1 MIRTSERVSAVP
13 LSEHEQRL
21 LAQMEQALYAE
32 DPKFATSLRS
42 PGGRGSRARAAIG
55 VLAVLAGLGL
65 VLAGVATTFIAL
77 GVAGFVVMLVG
88 AVLVYSAFRI
98 GPTEVSATPGD
109 TPTQTSSPQ
118 KSSDFMN
125 RMEDRWRKRREEG
138 L

>member
-1 MIRTSERVSAVP
+1 VSAVP

-65 VLAGVATTFIAL
+65 VVAGVATTVIAL

-88 AVLVYSAFRI
+88 AVLVYSAFRM
-98 GPTEVSATPGD
+98 GPTEGTATTGD
-109 TPTQTSSPQ
+109 VPPQASSPQ

>member
-1 MIRTSERVSAVP
+1 VICVP

-55 VLAVLAGLGL
+55 VLGVFAGLGL
-65 VLAGVATTFIAL
+65 VVGGVATTIIAL

-88 AVLVYSAFRI
+88 AVMVYSAFRF
-98 GPTEVSATPGD
+98 GPAAATAGEGE
-109 TPTQTSSPQ
+109 TPIQTPSQPKQ
-118 KSSDFMN
+118 SDFMN
-125 RMEDRWRKRREEG
+125 RLEDRWRRRHEEG
-138 L
+138 Q

>member
-1 MIRTSERVSAVP
+1 MICVP

-55 VLAVLAGLGL
+55 VLGVFAGLGL
-65 VLAGVATTFIAL
+65 VVGGVATTIIAL

-88 AVLVYSAFRI
+88 AVMVYSAFRF
-98 GPTEVSATPGD
+98 GPAAATAGEGE
-109 TPTQTSSPQ
+109 TPIQTPSQPKQ
-118 KSSDFMN
+118 SDFMN
-125 RMEDRWRKRREEG
+125 RLEDRWRRRHEEG
-138 L
+138 Q